1 MEWYESL
8 KKSSLTPS
16 NQIFPIV
23 WTILYIMIALS
34 GYKYISENS
43 EDEYG
48 ITIFSIQIFLNVIWT
63 YLFFTLRKTKLA
75 LLDIG
80 LLWITIV
87 LTIKQ
92 FYKKSRLAAFLLMP
106 YLAWVSFAGYLNYYI
121 VANN

>member
-16 NQIFPIV
+16 NEIFPIV

-43 EDEYG
+43 EDGYG

>member
-1 MEWYESL
+1 
-8 KKSSLTPS
+8 
-16 NQIFPIV
+16 
-23 WTILYIMIALS
+23 MIALS